1 MTNSLS
7 LIARFRFTRLM
18 PARRG
23 RKKTRR
29 RRDTRINLLSIV
41 EGAIYGSIITQ
52 AAFATNVVSFFTD
65 GPGAEGVSL
74 RELFSN
80 PAASFDVA
88 QRRLT
93 NPDIILGAAVKSLT
107 VGVLFNL
114 FTKTLSKP
122 RRKVNAS
129 LKMLGVPVKM

>member
-1 MTNSLS
+1 M
-7 LIARFRFTRLM
+7 A
-18 PARRG
+18 ARRG
-23 RKKTRR
+23 RKKATRR
-29 RRDTRINLLSIV
+29 RRDTRINLLNII
-41 EGAIYGSIITQ
+41 EGAVYGSIITQ
-52 AAFATNVVSFFTD
+52 AAFATNVVSFFTA
-65 GPGAEGVSL
+65 PASAEGISL

-80 PAASFDVA
+80 PEFAFEIA

-93 NPDIILGAAVKSLT
+93 NPDIILGAAMKSLV

-114 FTKTLSKP
+114 FTKTMSKP

>member
-1 MTNSLS
+1 M
-7 LIARFRFTRLM
+7 A
-18 PARRG
+18 ARRG

-29 RRDTRINLLSIV
+29 RRDTRINLLNII
-41 EGAIYGSIITQ
+41 EGAVYGSIITQ
-52 AAFATNVVSFFTD
+52 AAFSTNVVSFFTA
-65 GPGAEGVSL
+65 PAGAEGVSL
-74 RELFSN
+74 RQVFSQ
-80 PAASFDVA
+80 PEFAFEVA

-114 FTKTLSKP
+114 FTKTMSKP